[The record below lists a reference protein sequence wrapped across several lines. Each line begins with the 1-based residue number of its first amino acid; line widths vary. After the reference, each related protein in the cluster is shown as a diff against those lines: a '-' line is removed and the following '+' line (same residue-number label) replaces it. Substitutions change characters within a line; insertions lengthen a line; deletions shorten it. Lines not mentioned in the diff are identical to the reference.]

1 MRYVETAARTS
12 QAALTVSPRCSARV
26 PHPAAPA
33 RATRSHVRFRS
44 ICQLIAWPRSGPGCR
59 PPCRPQG
66 RAVPSKPMPLPSFGF
81 GHRPSWEYESP
92 EGSGAA
98 LEEPQP
104 QPIRKGWR
112 GKVAVVTGGA
122 TGLGRHIAIEFGKL
136 GCHVAFCF
144 VNMPGRDVSEQ
155 ALLTEAA
162 LTAMGVG
169 VLAMKCDVRNRDSV
183 DHFILEAKQRLG
195 GVHFLV
201 NNAGIASD
209 GALWRLSEDAWNE
222 VLETNVTGAFNCIRA
237 VAPIFRSQ
245 HYGKIVSVSAHQ
257 ADRPGF
263 GVANYAASKAAL
275 LGLTRAAAVELGPA
289 NVNVNA
295 VAPGFIERAQK
306 SSVLGRVADPDDVA
320 HVISFLCSESARH
333 ITGQTIVVDGGLSLE

>member
-1 MRYVETAARTS
+1 
-12 QAALTVSPRCSARV
+12 
-26 PHPAAPA
+26 
-33 RATRSHVRFRS
+33 
-44 ICQLIAWPRSGPGCR
+44 
-59 PPCRPQG
+59 
-66 RAVPSKPMPLPSFGF
+66 MPLPNFGF
-81 GHRPSWEYESP
+81 GQRPSWEYVSP
-92 EGSGAA
+92 EVSGAL

-104 QPIRKGWR
+104 QPIGRGWR

-122 TGLGRHIAIEFGKL
+122 TGLGRAIAMEFGKL

-144 VNMPGRDVSEQ
+144 VNMPGRDVTEQ
-155 ALLTEAA
+155 ALLTETA
-162 LTAMGVG
+162 LTAMGAG
-169 VLAMKCDVRNRDSV
+169 VHACRCDVRDRAAVERFVLDV
-183 DHFILEAKQRLG
+183 KAKLG

-209 GALWRLSEDAWNE
+209 GALWRLSESAWSE
-222 VLETNVTGAFNCIRA
+222 VLDTNVTGAFNCIRA
-237 VAPIFRSQ
+237 VAPVFRAQ
-245 HYGKIVSVSAHQ
+245 HYGKIVNVSAHQ
-257 ADRPGF
+257 AKRPGF

-295 VAPGFIERAQK
+295 VAPGFIRTERMGMLPSEVIERAQK
-306 SSVLGRVADPDDVA
+306 SSVLGRVAEPDDVA

>member
-1 MRYVETAARTS
+1 
-12 QAALTVSPRCSARV
+12 
-26 PHPAAPA
+26 
-33 RATRSHVRFRS
+33 
-44 ICQLIAWPRSGPGCR
+44 
-59 PPCRPQG
+59 
-66 RAVPSKPMPLPSFGF
+66 MPLPSFGF
-81 GHRPSWEYESP
+81 GHRPSWEFEST
-92 EGSGAA
+92 EGTGAT

-112 GKVAVVTGGA
+112 GKVAIVTGGA
-122 TGLGRHIAIEFGKL
+122 TGLGRSIAMEFGKL

-144 VNMPGRDVSEQ
+144 VNMPGRDVTEQ
-155 ALLTEAA
+155 ALLTETA
-162 LTAMGVG
+162 LTAMGVS
-169 VLAMKCDVRNRDSV
+169 VFAARCDVRDRLAV
-183 DHFILEAKQRLG
+183 DRFVEDTKQKLG
-195 GVHFLV
+195 GVHFLI

-209 GALWRLSEDAWNE
+209 GALWRLTEEAWSE
-222 VLETNVTGAFNCIRA
+222 VLDTNVTGAFNCMRA

-257 ADRPGF
+257 AERPGF

-295 VAPGFIERAQK
+295 IAPGFIRTERMAMLPSEVIERAQK
-306 SSVLGRVADPDDVA
+306 SSILGRVAEPEDVA

>member
-1 MRYVETAARTS
+1 
-12 QAALTVSPRCSARV
+12 
-26 PHPAAPA
+26 
-33 RATRSHVRFRS
+33 
-44 ICQLIAWPRSGPGCR
+44 
-59 PPCRPQG
+59 
-66 RAVPSKPMPLPSFGF
+66 MPLPSFGF
-81 GHRPSWEYESP
+81 GHRPSWEFDAP
-92 EGSGAA
+92 EAAGAA

-112 GKVAVVTGGA
+112 GKVAIVTGGA
-122 TGLGRHIAIEFGKL
+122 TGLGRAIAIEFGKL
-136 GCHVAFCF
+136 GSHVAFCF
-144 VNMPGRDVSEQ
+144 VNLPGRDVTEQ
-155 ALLTEAA
+155 ALLTETA

-169 VLAMKCDVRNRDSV
+169 VHACRCDVRDRDAV
-183 DHFILEAKQRLG
+183 EQFVNDTKQKLG
-195 GVHFLV
+195 GVHFLI

-209 GALWRLSEDAWNE
+209 GALWRLTAEAWSE

-245 HYGKIVSVSAHQ
+245 HYGKVVSVSAHQ

-275 LGLTRAAAVELGPA
+275 VGLTRAAAVELGPA

-295 VAPGFIERAQK
+295 VAPGFIRTERMAMLPSEVIERAQK
-306 SSVLGRVADPDDVA
+306 SSVLGRVAEPDDVA

-333 ITGQTIVVDGGLSLE
+333 ITGQTIVV